1 MLGGAR
7 SFSPPPRKG
16 EGEQARRCL
25 WLVAVLLVAFLWPV
39 SPLAAAEPVVA
50 KEYQVKAA
58 FLFNF
63 TKFVEWPA
71 EKFLAP
77 DDPIVIGVLG
87 RNPFGTALEET
98 VKGKSV
104 NGRALHIKVVR
115 TVAEIKGV
123 HVLFVAASEDHRMG
137 EVGSALQAGRVLGV
151 GESAAFLACGG
162 VIRFVL
168 EGAKLRF
175 DIDMGSAD
183 LAQVTVRA
191 QLQDLARDVKKKP
204 AANVPRP

>member
-1 MLGGAR
+1 MT
-7 SFSPPPRKG
+7 G
-16 EGEQARRCL
+16 EGEAARR
-25 WLVAVLLVAFLWPV
+25 WLGLLALL
-39 SPLAAAEPVVA
+39 LALLGGPITPGSAAEPVVA

-71 EKFLAP
+71 EKFLAQ

-98 VKGKSV
+98 VKDKKV
-104 NGRALHIKVVR
+104 NGRAIHIKLVR

-151 GESAAFLACGG
+151 GDSAAFLARGG
-162 VIRFVL
+162 VFRFVP
-168 EGAKLRF
+168 EGSKLRF
-175 DIDMGSAD
+175 DIDMVSAD
-183 LAQVTVRA
+183 LAHLKVSA